1 MLDVKGIH
9 HSYGREQVLFD
20 LSFSLKEGEV
30 LGFLG
35 PNGAGKSTSMKI
47 LTGWLT
53 PDSGSVLF
61 DGQDIE
67 KNSHA
72 LRKRLGYMPENVA
85 LYPEMTVGE
94 YLTWIAR
101 IKKAPNIAADVAETA
116 ERCGLAERMGTLIR
130 HLSKGYKQ
138 RVGLAQAILGPT
150 KLLILDEPTA
160 GLDPTQIR
168 QIRSLIRD
176 LSADKTVILSTHILQ
191 EVELTCDRVLVINKG
206 RIVAEDTT
214 ERLAGYG
221 RTADRFVLKL
231 GVAPADKADVLNNL
245 AAVPGVLHVEA
256 EEGVCRGECSFFIET
271 SKDGDHRATLTR
283 HAHETGHAVL
293 EFTPVKSGLE
303 EAFIHLTTDDET
315 AVPDEP
321 ETADEFVA

>member
-1 MLDVKGIH
+1 MLDVKDVN

-53 PDSGSVLF
+53 PDSGTVLF
-61 DGQDIE
+61 DGQDIAQ
-67 KNSHA
+67 NAHA
-72 LRKRLGYMPENVA
+72 LRKRLGYMPENIA

-94 YLTWIAR
+94 YLGWIAR
-101 IKKAPNIAADVAETA
+101 IKKAPNLSGDVAQVA
-116 ERCGLAERMGTLIR
+116 ERCGLADRMGTLIR
-130 HLSKGYKQ
+130 YLSKGYKQ

-221 RTADRFVLKL
+221 RSADRFVLKL
-231 GVAPADKADVLNNL
+231 GVAPADKAEVLNDL
-245 AAVPGVLHVEA
+245 AMVPGVLHVEA
-256 EEGVCRGECSFFIET
+256 QEGVCHGECSFYIET
-271 SKDGDHRATLTR
+271 AKDGDHRAALTR
-283 HAHETGHAVL
+283 HAHEAGRPVL

-303 EAFIHLTTDDET
+303 EAFIHL
-315 AVPDEP
+315 V
-321 ETADEFVA
+321 ADEDAVVAEDTETVDEMTA